1 MKKLLL
7 VPIIALSLMTGC
19 DINQPKTITLDRWLE
34 NADDEKLANGWCNL
48 YYKGFKSYDMD
59 ADEWDYENYVLKAI
73 KENVT
78 GNYTRKNK
86 RIEDNDSEIFF
97 VYLMQNRIDDA
108 TGCFL
113 YVYENHIM
121 TYTDFVKRN
130 KYGDKY
136 YQQRAYYE
144 YDTEIGKKIIN
155 AAVERAKEKKD
166 TSDREIRLAKQE
178 ATIENF
184 LAKAEETT
192 TFSITYNNSNITDE
206 SRSFLNA
213 LKDKELIKVDSEERV
228 YLRDENKLAVY
239 QLNENL
245 SLWLAK
251 DSLITKFDSNND
263 YNIIQVCYHYRPKFI
278 KDSYYQEGAY
288 GHRTTYLISKETHG
302 ELTRVLDSLVTE

>member
-7 VPIIALSLMTGC
+7 VPFIALSLMTGC
-19 DINQPKTITLDRWLE
+19 DLMQPKMITLDRWLE
-34 NADDEKLANGWCNL
+34 NAEDEKIANGWCNL
-48 YYKGFKSYDMD
+48 YYKGFKSYDMY
-59 ADEWDYENYVLKAI
+59 ADDWDYENYVLKAI

-86 RIEDNDSEIFF
+86 RIEETGEIFF
-97 VYLMQNRIDDA
+97 VYLLQNKIDDDDA
-108 TGCFL
+108 CLL

-121 TYTDFVKRN
+121 TYSDIVKGN
-130 KYGDKY
+130 KY

-144 YDTEIGKKIIN
+144 YDIEVGKKIIN

-166 TSDREIRLAKQE
+166 TSNREIRLAEQE

-206 SRSFLNA
+206 NRSFLNA

-251 DSLITKFDSNND
+251 DSFITKFNNNND
-263 YNIIQVCYHYRPKFI
+263 YNVIQVCYHYRPKFI

-288 GHRTTYLISKETHG
+288 GVRTTYLISKEAHS
-302 ELTRVLDSLVTE
+302 ELKQVLDSLVTE

>member
-34 NADDEKLANGWCNL
+34 NAEDEKLANGWCNL

-86 RIEDNDSEIFF
+86 RIEDTDSEIFF
-97 VYLMQNRIDDA
+97 VYLMQNKQDDA
-108 TGCFL
+108 DGCFL

-121 TYTDFVKRN
+121 TFTDFFVGK
-130 KYGDKY
+130 KY
-136 YQQRAYYE
+136 YSQRCYYAYDVE
-144 YDTEIGKKIIN
+144 VGKKIID
-155 AAVERAKEKKD
+155 AAVGRAKEIKD
-166 TSDREIRLAKQE
+166 TYKQETALAKQE

-206 SRSFLNA
+206 NRSFLNA

-251 DSLITKFDSNND
+251 DSFITKFNNNND

-288 GHRTTYLISKETHG
+288 GHRTTYLISKEAHG
-302 ELTRVLDSLVTE
+302 ELKQVLDSLVTE

>member
-19 DINQPKTITLDRWLE
+19 DLMQPKMITLDRWLE
-34 NADDEKLANGWCNL
+34 NAEDEKIANGWCNL
-48 YYKGFKSYDMD
+48 YYKGFKSYEIDEN
-59 ADEWDYENYVLKAI
+59 EWDYDNYVLKAI

-86 RIEDNDSEIFF
+86 RIEETGEIFF
-97 VYLMQNRIDDA
+97 VYLLQNRIDDA

-121 TYTDFVKRN
+121 TYTDFVKFSKYGN
-130 KYGDKY
+130 KYYK
-136 YQQRAYYE
+136 QRAYYE
-144 YDTEIGKKIIN
+144 YDVEVGKKIIN

-184 LAKAEETT
+184 LTKAEETT
-192 TFSITYNNSNITDE
+192 TFTMTYNNSNITDE
-206 SRSFLNA
+206 NRSFLNA

-251 DSLITKFDSNND
+251 DSFITKFNNNND

-288 GHRTTYLISKETHG
+288 GVRTTYLISKEAHN
-302 ELTRVLDSLVTE
+302 ELTQVLDSLVTE